1 MSKPGHDPVDLTAR
15 LSHLE
20 RRQRLLQPL
29 AVLAMILTMGS
40 LVAFAAK
47 DPDVLRAQRVELVDA
62 KGEIQAALA
71 ADTTGVILTLVDK
84 QGHVTGSLR
93 LNDEPRL
100 TVRDAAGREV
110 AALGAPRVQH
120 LMQ

>member
-1 MSKPGHDPVDLTAR
+1 MSKLGPNPIDLTAR

-20 RRQRLLQPL
+20 QSQRLLQPL
-29 AVLAMILTMGS
+29 AALAMILTMGS

-47 DPDVLRAQRVELVDA
+47 DPDVVRAQRVELVDA

-84 QGHVTGSLR
+84 KGHVTASLR

-100 TVRDAAGREV
+100 TVRDAAGRDV

-120 LMQ
+120 LEQ

>member
-1 MSKPGHDPVDLTAR
+1 MSTLGNNPVDLTAR
-15 LSHLE
+15 LSYLA

-29 AVLAMILTMGS
+29 AVVAMILAIGS
-40 LVAFAAK
+40 LVAFYAK
-47 DPDVLRAQRVELVDA
+47 GPEVLRAQRVELVNL
-62 KGEIQAALA
+62 KGETQAALA

-84 QGHVTGSLR
+84 QGHVTASLR
-93 LNDEPRL
+93 LNDDPRL

-120 LMQ
+120 LVQ

>member
-1 MSKPGHDPVDLTAR
+1 MSKPGHHPVDLTAR

-47 DPDVLRAQRVELVDA
+47 DPDVLRAQRVELVDV

-84 QGHVTGSLR
+84 KGHVTGSLR

-100 TVRDAAGREV
+100 TIRDAAGREV

-120 LMQ
+120 LVQ

>member
-1 MSKPGHDPVDLTAR
+1 MSKPGHHPVDLTAR

-20 RRQRLLQPL
+20 RRQRLLQPV

-62 KGEIQAALA
+62 KGELQAALA
-71 ADTTGVILTLVDK
+71 ADTTGVILTLVNK
-84 QGHVTGSLR
+84 KGHVTASLR

-120 LMQ
+120 LVQ